1 MSEHR
6 LVTLFGSDGVP
17 ARDWAPQVG
26 DAGHVIFPVEGS
38 RDAMDQL
45 ESQLPRVIA
54 HTEHTVDSLT
64 IFRGADPQQGQYC
77 ITRGKTTVFVL
88 PYGGRVL
95 ALDLTF
101 DADTLGGCVQI
112 MRDVAFRKRRNLI
125 SGQSLNSIVDTAV
138 EKCCLPPA
146 PFSIG
151 RYYEL
156 FYACDRS
163 FLSPDGRLPDQRRRL
178 LRSLSPISPDELSDD
193 IDMRVV
199 NVIVNHDLA
208 PHRRGYSRVRFPQ
221 AANQTQDVV
230 AALTSSTAVFA
241 GHGPDIINGFILAAV
256 QCVASADRARLVRN
270 DAYLA
275 LVHSGILRDQTAV
288 GRKAA
293 ERKPHSELADN
304 LGRLELELS
313 FAVEAY
319 LDVGLVL
326 PDERLSAFQ
335 RELGAAMA
343 IPEAALACANM
354 LSRLAAG
361 VEASRIQVEKR
372 EREEEQK
379 KSAKL
384 TWATSLV
391 AAVAVPLTLVF
402 GLLGSNID
410 ELKRQPSW
418 HDGSLFPY
426 YGLILLVLVITVV
439 IGITMGS
446 RRSSQ
451 NGSDGSDKLLS

>member
-1 MSEHR
+1 
-6 LVTLFGSDGVP
+6 
-17 ARDWAPQVG
+17 
-26 DAGHVIFPVEGS
+26 
-38 RDAMDQL
+38 
-45 ESQLPRVIA
+45 
-54 HTEHTVDSLT
+54 
-64 IFRGADPQQGQYC
+64 
-77 ITRGKTTVFVL
+77 
-88 PYGGRVL
+88 
-95 ALDLTF
+95 
-101 DADTLGGCVQI
+101 
-112 MRDVAFRKRRNLI
+112 
-125 SGQSLNSIVDTAV
+125 
-138 EKCCLPPA
+138 
-146 PFSIG
+146 
-151 RYYEL
+151 
-156 FYACDRS
+156 
-163 FLSPDGRLPDQRRRL
+163 
-178 LRSLSPISPDELSDD
+178 
-193 IDMRVV
+193 MRVV

-402 GLLGSNID
+402 
-410 ELKRQPSW
+410 W
-418 HDGSLFPY
+418 
-426 YGLILLVLVITVV
+426 
-439 IGITMGS
+439 
-446 RRSSQ
+446 
-451 NGSDGSDKLLS
+451 

>member
-1 MSEHR
+1 
-6 LVTLFGSDGVP
+6 
-17 ARDWAPQVG
+17 
-26 DAGHVIFPVEGS
+26 
-38 RDAMDQL
+38 MDQL

-125 SGQSLNSIVDTAV
+125 SGQSLNSIIDTAV

-178 LRSLSPISPDELSDD
+178 LRSLSPSPPDELSDD

-221 AANQTQDVV
+221 AANQTRGVV
-230 AALTSSTAVFA
+230 TALTSSTAVFA
-241 GHGPDIINGFILAAV
+241 GHGPDILNGFILAAV
-256 QCVASADRARLVRN
+256 QCIASADRARLVRN
-270 DAYLA
+270 DAYSEL
-275 LVHSGILRDQTAV
+275 LRSGILRDQTAL
-288 GRKAA
+288 GRKA
-293 ERKPHSELADN
+293 ERKPLSDLADN

-335 RELGAAMA
+335 RDLGAAMA
-343 IPEAALACANM
+343 IPEAAMACADM
-354 LSRLAAG
+354 LSRLDAG

-372 EREEEQK
+372 EREDEEK
-379 KSAKL
+379 RSAKL
-384 TWATSLV
+384 TWTTSLV

-402 GLLGSNID
+402 SLLGANIK
-410 ELKRQPSW
+410 ELSPQPSW
-418 HDGSLFPY
+418 HDRSLIPAY
-426 YGLILLVLVITVV
+426 LLILCILLITAV
-439 IGITMGS
+439 IGLTIGS
-446 RRSSQ
+446 RRSNHERSA
-451 NGSDGSDKLLS
+451 GVDKLIPPQ